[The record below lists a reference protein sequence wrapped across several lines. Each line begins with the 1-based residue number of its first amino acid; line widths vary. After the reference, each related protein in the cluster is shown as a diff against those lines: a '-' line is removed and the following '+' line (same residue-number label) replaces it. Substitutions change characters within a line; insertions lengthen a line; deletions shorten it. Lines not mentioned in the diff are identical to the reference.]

1 MMTNET
7 GLAYGLADAGLPLI
21 AVSDA
26 SVPAVAPPVPELAAA
41 LLETDDSLFVAA
53 VVPLLVFSPTAAAS
67 APDAATRLS
76 GTRRRT
82 FEHLYT
88 AACALRNYW
97 RTRLM
102 LTGVVH
108 DVPDLYSRELDLPR
122 PDDHYG
128 ERCLSAIAERFE
140 RGEAGL
146 IMRGMRTMTDH
157 LMDQS
162 FGIAARGPIVA
173 PAG

>member
-1 MMTNET
+1 
-7 GLAYGLADAGLPLI
+7 LI
-21 AVSDA
+21 AVPDA
-26 SVPAVAPPVPELAAA
+26 SVPAAAPPVPELAAA

-53 VVPLLVFSPTAAAS
+53 VVPLLIFNAAAAAS

-76 GTRRRT
+76 GARRRT

-97 RTRLM
+97 RTRLT
-102 LTGVVH
+102 LAGITH

-146 IMRGMRTMTDH
+146 VIRGMRIMTAH
-157 LMDQS
+157 LMDQA